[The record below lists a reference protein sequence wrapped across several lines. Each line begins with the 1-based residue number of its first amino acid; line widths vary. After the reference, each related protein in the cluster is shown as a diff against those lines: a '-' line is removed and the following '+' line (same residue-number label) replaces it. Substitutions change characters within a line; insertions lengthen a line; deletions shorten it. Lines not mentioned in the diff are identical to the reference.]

1 MGVILAA
8 TFAACLWVTL
18 TALGAKSL
26 DALLLSLV
34 IVLVVA
40 GVRLLAGALPGVRHE
55 D

>member
-1 MGVILAA
+1 MGLVLTT

-40 GVRLLAGALPGVRHE
+40 GSRLLVGALPGVRHE

>member
-1 MGVILAA
+1 MGLVLAA

-18 TALGAKSL
+18 TALGAKAL

-40 GVRLLAGALPGVRHE
+40 GTRLLAGALPGLRHE